1 MTQKIESKV
10 EMIQRSAA
18 RLVKGL
24 YMEPRN
30 EVWSGFMKNEVQLC
44 QDRLAELKELLES
57 MK

>member
-1 MTQKIESKV
+1 MTQEIERSV
-10 EMIQRSAA
+10 ELIQRSAA

-24 YMEPRN
+24 HMEPRN
-30 EVWSGFMKNEVQLC
+30 EVWLAFMKNEVQLC

>member
-1 MTQKIESKV
+1 MTQEIERSV
-10 EMIQRSAA
+10 ELIQRSAA

-24 YMEPRN
+24 YMESRN
-30 EVWSGFMKNEVQLC
+30 EVWLGFMKNEVQVC